1 MNTGGGNILFCM
13 KKIIIPFLFALSVLC
28 HAKSGQETPEWVL
41 NYESVYPASKYIAQ
55 KGTGKKADEAKLNAI
70 ANISFYFNTNVN
82 AKREVNFKSYETS
95 DGKKTKVQ
103 TVQDVERK
111 TYVDT
116 DTSLKAMEF
125 TEPWKNKKDKTW
137 HCVAYIKRET
147 LWNEYEPVL
156 RVAKDNFA
164 GFYDEAQKSSEP
176 LEKIRLLAM
185 AKEQG
190 YDFLDK
196 ISYAQFLSESLT
208 NANYSEDIAL
218 LSSLNSLIQKVK
230 NQTQL
235 FITVNNDS
243 GNMIYSTVTQIL
255 TDNGFVVTKDRS
267 NIAYKVDVRANLE
280 NFTDDDLIVF
290 SPSVNIEFIGKN
302 GAAWSYSKDCG
313 KVKVYTKNA
322 GVKKSIQSIKTELDS
337 SFNEEFNSAVNGIN
351 KK

>member
-1 MNTGGGNILFCM
+1 M
-13 KKIIIPFLFALSVLC
+13 
-28 HAKSGQETPEWVL
+28 

-70 ANISFYFNTNVN
+70 ANISFYLNTNVN
-82 AKREVNFKSYETS
+82 AKREINFKSYETFN
-95 DGKKTKVQ
+95 GKKTKVQ

-116 DTSLKAMEF
+116 DSSLKALEF

-137 HCVAYIKRET
+137 YCVAYIKREI

-164 GFYDEAQKSSEP
+164 GFYDEFQKSNEP

-185 AKEQG
+185 AKEHG

-208 NANYSEDIAL
+208 NANYSEDITL

-243 GNMIYSTVTQIL
+243 GNMIYSTVSQIL
-255 TDNGFVVTKDRS
+255 TDNGFVVTKNRVDC
-267 NIAYKVDVRANLE
+267 AYKVDVQANLE
-280 NFTDDDLIVF
+280 NFKDDDLFVF
-290 SPSVNIEFIGKN
+290 SPSVNIEFIGNN
-302 GAAWSYSKDCG
+302 GVAWSYSRNCS